1 MVQYFQF
8 KKRRSPPVKKTAL
21 SLEKICAYCQYATL
35 IGDSGACI
43 CEKKGAVP
51 ADGHCRRFKE
61 DLLKVKPHLP
71 TLPGPGEAE
80 NFFR

>member
-1 MVQYFQF
+1 M
-8 KKRRSPPVKKTAL
+8 KKPTEA
-21 SLEKICAYCQYATL
+21 LEKICAYCQYATL

-43 CEKKGAVP
+43 CEKKGAVR

-71 TLPGPGEAE
+71 TLSGFGEDE
-80 NFFR
+80 NFFK

>member
-1 MVQYFQF
+1 M
-8 KKRRSPPVKKTAL
+8 KKPTEA
-21 SLEKICAYCQYATL
+21 LEKICAYCQYATL

-43 CEKKGAVP
+43 CEKKGAVR

-71 TLPGPGEAE
+71 ALPGLGEDE
-80 NFFR
+80 NFFK